1 MEAVWSASARGQQPR
16 EKTSRQAFQQHRIAL
31 RAAKAEAKALA
42 RQQGVEH
49 SFDELLTEEGISL
62 GPPPFSMAQVS
73 SLLGHM
79 PGEQPAEKISP
90 SRLALLQAYDA
101 CHERFGGFDEP
112 CMLQR
117 LWPQDTFDEDVRS
130 SATVHIYRAYTG
142 DTTSRFEDLVEEA
155 SAIAW
160 RRDAHPTESIPF
172 LYSAWQVQPPTSAA
186 EYARWLR
193 EPPLSVGDR
202 DVLIAPSIATGD
214 WTQFSHR
221 RSDQVATQ
229 VVEQVPAFYA
239 PEDDFD
245 AKGTSIKRHTANR
258 GLATASYRS
267 SSPAHP
273 ASVFQRRRWE
283 KLPTDESRVGP
294 GEYDDWDG
302 KYHKTIA
309 RGVHDPWPAAQARRS
324 PARRSATFASA
335 TGRSSGVLDGG
346 PAHLN
351 VTMGGGPRRT
361 LRKVTDRLS
370 SVTYGRLREA
380 FDLFDA
386 AGSGF
391 LDYDR
396 LLRALAHCGVQAGS
410 NDMVRRT
417 KIILDMHLEQTS
429 NRLDFEGFAALAA
442 DLVGGITKLNG
453 GLPAPATSP
462 RVRRSRT
469 SPREFG
475 AVAPQVARTFHH
487 FDANKSGFL
496 GYRELRNA
504 LRHYG
509 LSDATIRDAQSVVR
523 RYDDTPDGRL
533 DLNEFADLV
542 RDLEA
547 GFVRSDAVPPRIA
560 RTFYH
565 FDANKSG
572 FLGYRELRDALRH
585 YGLSDATIRD
595 AQSVVRRYDETPD
608 GRLDLNE
615 FAELVRDL
623 EAGVVRSD
631 AVPPKVAR
639 TFYHFDANKS
649 GFLGYRELRN
659 ALRHYGLSDVTI
671 RDARSVVRRYDDT
684 PDGKLDLR
692 EFAELV
698 RDLEAG
704 IIRSSLNYSGNG
716 PRHKWPHRWSVS
728 LTGAVPPRIARTF
741 YHFDANKS
749 GFLGYRELRDALRH
763 YGLSDATI
771 RDAQSVV
778 RRYDD
783 TPDGRL
789 DLNEFAELVSDLEA
803 SIIRGRESLT
813 RAVPPKVAHTFYHFD
828 ANKSG
833 FLGYRELR
841 DALRHYGL
849 SDATIRDAQ
858 SVVRRYDETPD
869 GRLDLNEFA
878 ELVRDL
884 EAGVV
889 RSDAVPPGVA
899 RTFYHF
905 DANKSGFLGYR
916 ELRDALRHY
925 GLSDATIRDAQSV
938 VRRYDETPDGRL
950 DLNEFAE
957 LVRDLEAGV
966 VRSDAVPPKVA
977 RTFYHFD
984 ANKSGFLGYRELRN
998 ALRHFGFSDVTL
1010 REAQSVV
1017 RRYDETPDGRLD
1029 LNEFAQLVRDLE
1041 AGVVRSDAVPPKVA
1055 RTFYHFDANK
1065 SGFLGYRE
1073 LRNALRHF
1081 GFSDVTLRE
1090 AQSVV
1095 RRYDETPDG
1104 RLDLNEFAQL
1114 VRDLEAGVVRSDA
1127 VSPSPNPISPYSG
1140 RYTSPGAPEHRWA
1153 RHMQRKL
1160 DEADDRW
1167 RLLSGV
1173 RSEMQAV
1180 RLEAQE
1186 LTDHA
1191 TMALSHIEL
1200 KRREAEERAL
1210 AAEKESADSQARIR
1224 DAERLAE
1231 FASAAWK
1238 NTEARLVA
1246 KEKQAA
1252 TERKRLLQE
1261 AADLKRD
1268 AHRIISGRSSTS
1280 PFLRP
1285 PQIVTPLSEAPQYHS
1300 LSTFAEPSSVTRAFY
1315 HFDANK
1321 SGFLGYRELRDAL
1334 RHYGLS
1340 DATIRDAQSVLRRY
1354 DDTPDGRLDLNE
1366 FAELVRDLEAGVIRS
1381 PVAPLGGVT
1390 AGWTPPDE
1398 RSSASPL
1405 VPMPHG
1411 SPAVSSH
1418 VRQAFARFQQN
1429 GLISKPDL
1437 VAALSQYGLSITEEE
1452 VRAISIAY
1460 GEQSSGL
1467 NVYEFAA
1474 LVSDVEFGLSSSLRA
1489 PGATSAKSKLYGAS
1503 PPQQRPV
1510 QSLPR
1515 PSQPESQIAATQ
1527 MRRPTATETK
1537 YPMNTQAVES
1547 SAVRAPMSSAPD
1559 WWQTR
1564 RWCLC
1569 FCPDVLPDSV
1579 VVRDLLRK
1587 DPL

>member
-615 FAELVRDL
+615 FAQLVRDL

-659 ALRHYGLSDVTI
+659 ALRHYGLSD
-671 RDARSVVRRYDDT
+671 
-684 PDGKLDLR
+684 
-692 EFAELV
+692 
-698 RDLEAG
+698 
-704 IIRSSLNYSGNG
+704 
-716 PRHKWPHRWSVS
+716 
-728 LTGAVPPRIARTF
+728 
-741 YHFDANKS
+741 
-749 GFLGYRELRDALRH
+749 
-763 YGLSDATI
+763 ATI
-771 RDAQSVV
+771 RD
-778 RRYDD
+778 
-783 TPDGRL
+783 
-789 DLNEFAELVSDLEA
+789 
-803 SIIRGRESLT
+803 
-813 RAVPPKVAHTFYHFD
+813 
-828 ANKSG
+828 
-833 FLGYRELR
+833 
-841 DALRHYGL
+841 
-849 SDATIRDAQ
+849 
-858 SVVRRYDETPD
+858 
-869 GRLDLNEFA
+869 
-878 ELVRDL
+878 
-884 EAGVV
+884 
-889 RSDAVPPGVA
+889 
-899 RTFYHF
+899 
-905 DANKSGFLGYR
+905 
-916 ELRDALRHY
+916 
-925 GLSDATIRDAQSV
+925 
-938 VRRYDETPDGRL
+938 
-950 DLNEFAE
+950 
-957 LVRDLEAGV
+957 
-966 VRSDAVPPKVA
+966 
-977 RTFYHFD
+977 
-984 ANKSGFLGYRELRN
+984 
-998 ALRHFGFSDVTL
+998 
-1010 REAQSVV
+1010 AQSVV

-1073 LRNALRHF
+1073 LRNALRHY
-1081 GFSDVTLRE
+1081 GLSDATIRD

>member
-1 MEAVWSASARGQQPR
+1 MREVIAPAQNRHTSMEAVWSASARGQQPR
-16 EKTSRQAFQQHRIAL
+16 EKTSRQACHQQRIAL

-49 SFDELLTEEGISL
+49 SFDELLTEEGYSL
-62 GPPPFSMAQVS
+62 GPPPLSMAQVS

-79 PGEQPAEKISP
+79 PGEQPAENISP

-101 CHERFGGFDEP
+101 CHERFGGFDDP

-172 LYSAWQVQPPTSAA
+172 LFSAWQVQPPTSAA
-186 EYARWLR
+186 EYARWLH

-202 DVLIAPSIATGD
+202 DVLIAPPIANGA
-214 WTQFSHR
+214 WTQSSHR

-245 AKGTSIKRHTANR
+245 AKGISIKRHTANR

-273 ASVFQRRRWE
+273 ATVFQRRRWE
-283 KLPTDESRVGP
+283 KLPTDEGRVGP

-380 FDLFDA
+380 FDHFDA
-386 AGSGF
+386 TRSGF

-410 NDMVRRT
+410 KDLTWFEGPDMVRRT
-417 KIILDMHLEQTS
+417 KSILDMHLEQNS

-462 RVRRSRT
+462 RVLRSRT

-475 AVAPQVARTFHH
+475 AVAPQVA
-487 FDANKSGFL
+487 L
-496 GYRELRNA
+496 
-504 LRHYG
+504 
-509 LSDATIRDAQSVVR
+509 
-523 RYDDTPDGRL
+523 
-533 DLNEFADLV
+533 
-542 RDLEA
+542 
-547 GFVRSDAVPPRIA
+547 
-560 RTFYH
+560 
-565 FDANKSG
+565 
-572 FLGYRELRDALRH
+572 
-585 YGLSDATIRD
+585 
-595 AQSVVRRYDETPD
+595 
-608 GRLDLNE
+608 
-615 FAELVRDL
+615 
-623 EAGVVRSD
+623 
-631 AVPPKVAR
+631 

-659 ALRHYGLSDVTI
+659 ALRHYG
-671 RDARSVVRRYDDT
+671 
-684 PDGKLDLR
+684 
-692 EFAELV
+692 F
-698 RDLEAG
+698 
-704 IIRSSLNYSGNG
+704 
-716 PRHKWPHRWSVS
+716 
-728 LTGAVPPRIARTF
+728 
-741 YHFDANKS
+741 
-749 GFLGYRELRDALRH
+749 
-763 YGLSDATI
+763 SDATI

-778 RRYDD
+778 CRYDD
-783 TPDGRL
+783 
-789 DLNEFAELVSDLEA
+789 
-803 SIIRGRESLT
+803 
-813 RAVPPKVAHTFYHFD
+813 
-828 ANKSG
+828 
-833 FLGYRELR
+833 
-841 DALRHYGL
+841 
-849 SDATIRDAQ
+849 
-858 SVVRRYDETPD
+858 TPD

-889 RSDAVPPGVA
+889 RSPAA
-899 RTFYHF
+899 
-905 DANKSGFLGYR
+905 A
-916 ELRDALRHY
+916 
-925 GLSDATIRDAQSV
+925 
-938 VRRYDETPDGRL
+938 
-950 DLNEFAE
+950 
-957 LVRDLEAGV
+957 
-966 VRSDAVPPKVA
+966 
-977 RTFYHFD
+977 
-984 ANKSGFLGYRELRN
+984 
-998 ALRHFGFSDVTL
+998 
-1010 REAQSVV
+1010 
-1017 RRYDETPDGRLD
+1017 
-1029 LNEFAQLVRDLE
+1029 
-1041 AGVVRSDAVPPKVA
+1041 
-1055 RTFYHFDANK
+1055 
-1065 SGFLGYRE
+1065 
-1073 LRNALRHF
+1073 
-1081 GFSDVTLRE
+1081 
-1090 AQSVV
+1090 
-1095 RRYDETPDG
+1095 
-1104 RLDLNEFAQL
+1104 
-1114 VRDLEAGVVRSDA
+1114 
-1127 VSPSPNPISPYSG
+1127 PSQNHISPYSG

-1167 RLLSGV
+1167 RSLSGV

-1200 KRREAEERAL
+1200 KRRDAEERAL
-1210 AAEKESADSQARIR
+1210 AAEKGSAKSEARIR

-1231 FASAAWK
+1231 FVTSEWR

-1246 KEKQAA
+1246 KEKQAT
-1252 TERKRLLQE
+1252 TEKKRLLQE

-1268 AHRIISGRSSTS
+1268 VHRIISGRSSTS

-1285 PQIVTPLSEAPQYHS
+1285 PQVVSPLSEAPQYHS
-1300 LSTFAEPSSVTRAFY
+1300 LSTFAEPSPKATRAFY

-1321 SGFLGYRELRDAL
+1321 SGFLGYRELRNAL
-1334 RHYGLS
+1334 RHYGFS
-1340 DATIRDAQSVLRRY
+1340 DATIRDARSAVRRY
-1354 DDTPDGRLDLNE
+1354 DDTPDGKLDLNE
-1366 FAELVRDLEAGVIRS
+1366 FAELVRDLEAGVVRS
-1381 PVAPLGGVT
+1381 PEAPLGGVT

-1437 VAALSQYGLSITEEE
+1437 VAALTQYGLSITAEE

-1467 NVYEFAA
+1467 SVYEFAA

-1489 PGATSAKSKLYGAS
+1489 PGATSAKSTLYGAS

-1510 QSLPR
+1510 PSLPR
-1515 PSQPESQIAATQ
+1515 PCQPESQTAATQ
-1527 MRRPTATETK
+1527 MPRPTATQTK

-1579 VVRDLLRK
+1579 VVRDLLRE

>member
-1 MEAVWSASARGQQPR
+1 
-16 EKTSRQAFQQHRIAL
+16 
-31 RAAKAEAKALA
+31 
-42 RQQGVEH
+42 
-49 SFDELLTEEGISL
+49 
-62 GPPPFSMAQVS
+62 
-73 SLLGHM
+73 
-79 PGEQPAEKISP
+79 
-90 SRLALLQAYDA
+90 
-101 CHERFGGFDEP
+101 
-112 CMLQR
+112 
-117 LWPQDTFDEDVRS
+117 
-130 SATVHIYRAYTG
+130 
-142 DTTSRFEDLVEEA
+142 
-155 SAIAW
+155 
-160 RRDAHPTESIPF
+160 
-172 LYSAWQVQPPTSAA
+172 
-186 EYARWLR
+186 
-193 EPPLSVGDR
+193 
-202 DVLIAPSIATGD
+202 
-214 WTQFSHR
+214 
-221 RSDQVATQ
+221 
-229 VVEQVPAFYA
+229 
-239 PEDDFD
+239 
-245 AKGTSIKRHTANR
+245 
-258 GLATASYRS
+258 
-267 SSPAHP
+267 
-273 ASVFQRRRWE
+273 
-283 KLPTDESRVGP
+283 
-294 GEYDDWDG
+294 
-302 KYHKTIA
+302 
-309 RGVHDPWPAAQARRS
+309 
-324 PARRSATFASA
+324 
-335 TGRSSGVLDGG
+335 
-346 PAHLN
+346 
-351 VTMGGGPRRT
+351 
-361 LRKVTDRLS
+361 
-370 SVTYGRLREA
+370 
-380 FDLFDA
+380 
-386 AGSGF
+386 
-391 LDYDR
+391 
-396 LLRALAHCGVQAGS
+396 
-410 NDMVRRT
+410 
-417 KIILDMHLEQTS
+417 
-429 NRLDFEGFAALAA
+429 
-442 DLVGGITKLNG
+442 
-453 GLPAPATSP
+453 
-462 RVRRSRT
+462 
-469 SPREFG
+469 
-475 AVAPQVARTFHH
+475 
-487 FDANKSGFL
+487 
-496 GYRELRNA
+496 
-504 LRHYG
+504 
-509 LSDATIRDAQSVVR
+509 
-523 RYDDTPDGRL
+523 
-533 DLNEFADLV
+533 
-542 RDLEA
+542 
-547 GFVRSDAVPPRIA
+547 
-560 RTFYH
+560 
-565 FDANKSG
+565 
-572 FLGYRELRDALRH
+572 
-585 YGLSDATIRD
+585 LSDATIRD

-615 FAELVRDL
+615 FA
-623 EAGVVRSD
+623 
-631 AVPPKVAR
+631 
-639 TFYHFDANKS
+639 
-649 GFLGYRELRN
+649 
-659 ALRHYGLSDVTI
+659 
-671 RDARSVVRRYDDT
+671 
-684 PDGKLDLR
+684 
-692 EFAELV
+692 
-698 RDLEAG
+698 
-704 IIRSSLNYSGNG
+704 
-716 PRHKWPHRWSVS
+716 
-728 LTGAVPPRIARTF
+728 
-741 YHFDANKS
+741 
-749 GFLGYRELRDALRH
+749 
-763 YGLSDATI
+763 
-771 RDAQSVV
+771 Q
-778 RRYDD
+778 
-783 TPDGRL
+783 
-789 DLNEFAELVSDLEA
+789 LVS
-803 SIIRGRESLT
+803 
-813 RAVPPKVAHTFYHFD
+813 
-828 ANKSG
+828 
-833 FLGYRELR
+833 
-841 DALRHYGL
+841 
-849 SDATIRDAQ
+849 
-858 SVVRRYDETPD
+858 
-869 GRLDLNEFA
+869 
-878 ELVRDL
+878 
-884 EAGVV
+884 
-889 RSDAVPPGVA
+889 
-899 RTFYHF
+899 
-905 DANKSGFLGYR
+905 
-916 ELRDALRHY
+916 
-925 GLSDATIRDAQSV
+925 
-938 VRRYDETPDGRL
+938 
-950 DLNEFAE
+950 
-957 LVRDLEAGV
+957 
-966 VRSDAVPPKVA
+966 
-977 RTFYHFD
+977 
-984 ANKSGFLGYRELRN
+984 
-998 ALRHFGFSDVTL
+998 
-1010 REAQSVV
+1010 
-1017 RRYDETPDGRLD
+1017 
-1029 LNEFAQLVRDLE
+1029 
-1041 AGVVRSDAVPPKVA
+1041 
-1055 RTFYHFDANK
+1055 
-1065 SGFLGYRE
+1065 
-1073 LRNALRHF
+1073 
-1081 GFSDVTLRE
+1081 
-1090 AQSVV
+1090 
-1095 RRYDETPDG
+1095 
-1104 RLDLNEFAQL
+1104 
-1114 VRDLEAGVVRSDA
+1114 DLEAGVVRSDA

-1300 LSTFAEPSSVTRAFY
+1300 LSTFAEPSPVTRAFY

-1405 VPMPHG
+1405 VPMPHD

>member
-16 EKTSRQAFQQHRIAL
+16 EKTSRQACHQQRIAL

-49 SFDELLTEEGISL
+49 SFDELLTEEGYSL
-62 GPPPFSMAQVS
+62 GPPPLSMAQVS

-79 PGEQPAEKISP
+79 PGEQPAENISP

-101 CHERFGGFDEP
+101 CHERFGGFDDP

-172 LYSAWQVQPPTSAA
+172 LFSAWQVQPPTSAA
-186 EYARWLR
+186 EYARWLH

-202 DVLIAPSIATGD
+202 DVLIAPPIANGA
-214 WTQFSHR
+214 WTQSSHR

-245 AKGTSIKRHTANR
+245 AKGISIKRHTANR

-273 ASVFQRRRWE
+273 ATVFQRRRWE
-283 KLPTDESRVGP
+283 KLPTDEGRVGP

-380 FDLFDA
+380 FDHFDA
-386 AGSGF
+386 TRSGF

-396 LLRALAHCGVQAGS
+396 LLRTLAHCGVQAGS
-410 NDMVRRT
+410 KDLTWFEGPDMVRRT
-417 KIILDMHLEQTS
+417 KSILDMHLEQNS

-462 RVRRSRT
+462 RVLRSRT

-475 AVAPQVARTFHH
+475 AVAPQVA
-487 FDANKSGFL
+487 L
-496 GYRELRNA
+496 
-504 LRHYG
+504 
-509 LSDATIRDAQSVVR
+509 
-523 RYDDTPDGRL
+523 
-533 DLNEFADLV
+533 
-542 RDLEA
+542 
-547 GFVRSDAVPPRIA
+547 
-560 RTFYH
+560 
-565 FDANKSG
+565 
-572 FLGYRELRDALRH
+572 
-585 YGLSDATIRD
+585 
-595 AQSVVRRYDETPD
+595 
-608 GRLDLNE
+608 
-615 FAELVRDL
+615 
-623 EAGVVRSD
+623 
-631 AVPPKVAR
+631 

-659 ALRHYGLSDVTI
+659 ALRHYG
-671 RDARSVVRRYDDT
+671 
-684 PDGKLDLR
+684 
-692 EFAELV
+692 F
-698 RDLEAG
+698 
-704 IIRSSLNYSGNG
+704 
-716 PRHKWPHRWSVS
+716 
-728 LTGAVPPRIARTF
+728 
-741 YHFDANKS
+741 
-749 GFLGYRELRDALRH
+749 
-763 YGLSDATI
+763 SDATI

-778 RRYDD
+778 CRYDD
-783 TPDGRL
+783 
-789 DLNEFAELVSDLEA
+789 
-803 SIIRGRESLT
+803 
-813 RAVPPKVAHTFYHFD
+813 
-828 ANKSG
+828 
-833 FLGYRELR
+833 
-841 DALRHYGL
+841 
-849 SDATIRDAQ
+849 
-858 SVVRRYDETPD
+858 TPD

-889 RSDAVPPGVA
+889 RSPAA
-899 RTFYHF
+899 
-905 DANKSGFLGYR
+905 A
-916 ELRDALRHY
+916 
-925 GLSDATIRDAQSV
+925 
-938 VRRYDETPDGRL
+938 
-950 DLNEFAE
+950 
-957 LVRDLEAGV
+957 
-966 VRSDAVPPKVA
+966 
-977 RTFYHFD
+977 
-984 ANKSGFLGYRELRN
+984 
-998 ALRHFGFSDVTL
+998 
-1010 REAQSVV
+1010 
-1017 RRYDETPDGRLD
+1017 
-1029 LNEFAQLVRDLE
+1029 
-1041 AGVVRSDAVPPKVA
+1041 
-1055 RTFYHFDANK
+1055 
-1065 SGFLGYRE
+1065 
-1073 LRNALRHF
+1073 
-1081 GFSDVTLRE
+1081 
-1090 AQSVV
+1090 
-1095 RRYDETPDG
+1095 
-1104 RLDLNEFAQL
+1104 
-1114 VRDLEAGVVRSDA
+1114 
-1127 VSPSPNPISPYSG
+1127 PSQNHISPYSG

-1167 RLLSGV
+1167 RSLSGV

-1200 KRREAEERAL
+1200 KRRDAEERAL
-1210 AAEKESADSQARIR
+1210 AAEKGSAKSEARIR

-1231 FASAAWK
+1231 FVTSEWR

-1246 KEKQAA
+1246 KEKQAT
-1252 TERKRLLQE
+1252 TEKKRLLQE

-1268 AHRIISGRSSTS
+1268 VHRIISGRSSTS

-1285 PQIVTPLSEAPQYHS
+1285 PQVVSPLSEAPQYHS
-1300 LSTFAEPSSVTRAFY
+1300 LSTFAEPSPKATRAFY

-1321 SGFLGYRELRDAL
+1321 SGFLGYRELRNAL
-1334 RHYGLS
+1334 RHYGFS
-1340 DATIRDAQSVLRRY
+1340 DATIRDARSAVRRY
-1354 DDTPDGRLDLNE
+1354 DDTPDGKLDLNE
-1366 FAELVRDLEAGVIRS
+1366 FAELVRDLEAGVVRS
-1381 PVAPLGGVT
+1381 PEAPLGGVT

-1437 VAALSQYGLSITEEE
+1437 VAALTQYGLSITAEE

-1467 NVYEFAA
+1467 SVYEFAA

-1489 PGATSAKSKLYGAS
+1489 PGATSAKSTLYGAS

-1510 QSLPR
+1510 PSLPR
-1515 PSQPESQIAATQ
+1515 PCQPESQTAATQ
-1527 MRRPTATETK
+1527 MPRPTATQTK

-1579 VVRDLLRK
+1579 VVRDLLRE